1 MALCEK
7 IVFGQRI
14 LGYFILVFIAF
25 FFMCVLNSSHAY
37 DKNNFPLERNNISEK
52 ACKAFLYV
60 HIMYTISEK

>member
-14 LGYFILVFIAF
+14 LGYFILVFITF

-37 DKNNFPLERNNISEK
+37 KNNFPLERNNFSEK

-60 HIMYTISEK
+60 QIMYTISEK